1 MTDEVAC
8 AAGEAATSSIGG
20 GTYQT
25 EPEFCS
31 GGQLLLAAG
40 FSLSEDAFKTETSVS
55 VLLRKNG
62 EMEVERSRL
71 PGKRNGMR
79 PF

>member
-1 MTDEVAC
+1 M
-8 AAGEAATSSIGG
+8 
-20 GTYQT
+20 
-25 EPEFCS
+25 
-31 GGQLLLAAG
+31 LAAG

-62 EMEVERSRL
+62 EMEVELSRL

-79 PF
+79 QF